1 MRDPQLIGFIFL
13 LSVTVVAAYFY
24 LKRAQ
29 RRTPATGTDE
39 SAPAESRSASSWDA
53 PADGATSAASDA
65 PAEQPQSGVDRGT

>member
-29 RRTPATGTDE
+29 RRPAVTKTDGPA
-39 SAPAESRSASSWDA
+39 SAESGSASSWDE
-53 PADGATSAASDA
+53 PAGNQPMSPSTAT
-65 PAEQPQSGVDRGT
+65 AEQARVTERGT